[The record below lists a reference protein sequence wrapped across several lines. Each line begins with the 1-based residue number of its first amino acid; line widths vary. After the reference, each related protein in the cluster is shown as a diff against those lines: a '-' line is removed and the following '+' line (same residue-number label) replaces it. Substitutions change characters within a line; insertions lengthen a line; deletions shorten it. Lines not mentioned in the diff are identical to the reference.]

1 MRIAICSDIHD
12 NIWKL
17 ERALPMMSDAGD
29 LIFCG
34 DFCAPFTLAQMA
46 GGFQGRIHVVF
57 GNNDGDPRLL
67 SLVASK
73 ADNVELYGQFA
84 DVEIGGLH
92 VAVNHYPEI
101 GRAIAHG
108 AQYDLVCYG
117 HDHKLYQEQIGD
129 CLLVNP
135 GEIMGRFGRSTFMLV
150 ETTERAVTVVDVD

>member
-1 MRIAICSDIHD
+1 MKIAVCSDIHD

-17 ERALPMMSDAGD
+17 ERALPLMSSAQQ

-46 GGFQGRIHVVF
+46 DGFKGPVHVVF

-67 SLVASK
+67 TQVAGK
-73 ADNVELYGQFA
+73 AGNVTIYGQFA
-84 DVEIGGLH
+84 ALELAGLQ
-92 VAVNHYPEI
+92 VAVNHYADV
-101 GRAIAHG
+101 GRAIAQG
-108 AQYDLVCYG
+108 GQFGLVCYG
-117 HDHKLYQEQIGD
+117 HDHKLCQEQIGD

-150 ETTERAVTVVDVD
+150 ETVDRSVTVVDVS